1 MFDEVLKS
9 RAGIIFISI
18 LWGLGL
24 ATLFKRACDDPGC
37 KVITYRGPP
46 LADSKTTWKYGNTC
60 YNANPYTS
68 SCS

>member
-1 MFDEVLKS
+1 MIEDVLNS
-9 RAGIIFISI
+9 RAGVIFISI

-24 ATLFKRACDDPGC
+24 ATLFKRACDGPGC

-46 LADSKTTWKYGNTC
+46 LSEAKTTWKYGDKC
-60 YNANPYTS
+60 YNVDPYTS